1 MENVITISKIRNMVP
16 KARIVRLAQ
25 RETGLAT
32 ETIRRV
38 Q

>member
-1 MENVITISKIRNMVP
+1 MMP

-25 RETGLAT
+25 RESGLAT

>member
-1 MENVITISKIRNMVP
+1 MMP
-16 KARIVRLAQ
+16 KARVVRLAQ
-25 RETGLAT
+25 RESGLAT

>member
-1 MENVITISKIRNMVP
+1 MP
-16 KARIVRLAQ
+16 KARVVRLAQ
-25 RETGLAT
+25 RESGLAT